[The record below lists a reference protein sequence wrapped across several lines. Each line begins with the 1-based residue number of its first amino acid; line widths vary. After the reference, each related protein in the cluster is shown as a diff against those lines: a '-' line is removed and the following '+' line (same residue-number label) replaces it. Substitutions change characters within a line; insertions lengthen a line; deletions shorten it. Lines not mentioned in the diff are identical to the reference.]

1 MKLAAMRQDE
11 EVERP
16 VTNDDLDAAED
27 GDVQAQQKVEREAAR
42 EEEQERVDA
51 GIPTETQETPKEVKV
66 AQKQLDEARRK
77 AGMLPS
83 EEDKKDIDK
92 EADEIE

>member
-1 MKLAAMRQDE
+1 MRQE
-11 EVERP
+11 EESERP
-16 VTNDDLDAAED
+16 VTNDDLDAAEE
-27 GDVQAQQKVEREAAR
+27 GDAQARQKVVQEAAKE
-42 EEEQERVDA
+42 EEEQRKDL
-51 GIPTETQETPKEVKV
+51 GIPTVEKETPKEVKV